1 MNQRGLTWLIVLV
14 VMALGMAMAQ
24 TLEEDAA
31 NKTADL
37 LCPIVN
43 VLTGV
48 VVRLIIIVLLAAA
61 IITYF
66 LVDAR
71 AAKTTA
77 ITLAIGVILVMN
89 FATIQKI
96 FTGYTLDTKTSPTKT
111 SNGDYIRVSGTMI
124 YCKNQ

>member
-24 TLEEDAA
+24 TLEQDAA
-31 NKTADL
+31 KNTANL
-37 LCPIVN
+37 LCPIVA

-48 VVRLIIIVLLAAA
+48 VARLIIIVLLAAA

-71 AAKTTA
+71 AAKATA

-89 FATIQKI
+89 FTTIQKI
-96 FTGYTLDTKTSPTKT
+96 FTGYDLAFDSAQNTTVDIAAKKITCGK
-111 SNGDYIRVSGTMI
+111 
-124 YCKNQ
+124 